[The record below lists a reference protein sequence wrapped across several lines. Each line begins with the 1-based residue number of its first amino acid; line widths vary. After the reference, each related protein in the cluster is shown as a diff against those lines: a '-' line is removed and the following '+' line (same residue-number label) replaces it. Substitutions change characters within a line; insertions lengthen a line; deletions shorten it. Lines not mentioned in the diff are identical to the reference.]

1 MGVFTP
7 PGMRAGTGRG
17 WIKLLTTPSLSA
29 LLDLGGMPL
38 FRKDPFGRAWVLISP
53 ERGLVASDFGSV
65 LPLPERSPLSPGNER
80 QTGPEITAVRPST
93 TSPDGPEWRMRVI
106 AHPTALVEPRAFR
119 EEGDD
124 LFRQAASSGYQEVVV
139 EHPDARMA
147 LDTMPRAHLVD
158 VLRLYRERLA
168 LLAARPGIRHVQIT
182 RNVGRAAGALYE
194 HPHAQLLAVPVGSRW
209 VEEEVEAARTYHDG
223 HGRCLFCDVIAR
235 ELAGRERV
243 ITHNDAFV
251 AVAPYAAKTPF
262 ETWILPREHASAF
275 TGVAANTLPLLAGLL
290 QTVVRALNDALDHP
304 PYNLL
309 VHTLPAAG
317 DRSFHWHI
325 EILPRLTQ
333 QAGFDWGSGFYV
345 NPTPP
350 EDAARFLR
358 EAVALR
364 EVQE

>member
-1 MGVFTP
+1 
-7 PGMRAGTGRG
+7 
-17 WIKLLTTPSLSA
+17 
-29 LLDLGGMPL
+29 MPL

-80 QTGPEITAVRPST
+80 ETGPEIAAVRPSSS
-93 TSPDGPEWRMRVI
+93 TSDSPEWRLRVV
-106 AHPTALVEPRAFR
+106 AQPSALLEPRDFR
-119 EEGDD
+119 QEGDG
-124 LFRQAASSGYQEVVV
+124 LFQHAVSSGYQELIV
-139 EHPDARMA
+139 EHPDARMT
-147 LDTMPRAHLVD
+147 LDAMPRAHLVD

-168 LLAARPGIRHVQIT
+168 LLARKPDIRHVQIT
-182 RNVGRAAGALYE
+182 RNVGRAAGALYQ

-209 VEEEVEAARTYHDG
+209 VEEEVEAARAHADE
-223 HGRCLFCDVIAR
+223 HGRCLFCDVLQR
-235 ELAGRERV
+235 ELELRERV
-243 ITHNDAFV
+243 VTHNDSYV
-251 AVAPYAAKTPF
+251 AIAPYAAKTPF
-262 ETWILPREHASAF
+262 ETWILPRDHDSAF
-275 TGVAANTLPLLAGLL
+275 TDVASNTLPQLADIL

-309 VHTLPAAG
+309 VHTLPAGG
-317 DRSFHWHI
+317 DASFHWHI

-358 EAVALR
+358 EALALQ
-364 EVQE
+364 EVHG